1 MDTPDAQVENAL
13 AQLRKRAALPETPET
28 PGRIHREHRGFLTH
42 LKEAPLD
49 WLLAR
54 NDIPGHVMG
63 WVMGGAT
70 IIATGLG
77 VPLGTMLAIN
87 WLISQGPCVAQ
98 FIRMVHVNAR
108 SGIYNPIK
116 WDWSWWTRP
125 QSHQKADIA
134 ATPEVALEL
143 QFDPATFVNPKPT
156 FIARH
161 APWIGSIPKAGPFIL
176 RRHPWLA
183 RKILTYECR
192 LILAAESEKRGAKRF
207 VAGQIDD
214 WLNQRARTPAFVLGM
229 GQLAIGSIVG
239 ISTIVNFALNA
250 VVGWIP
256 LTLAAFLAWQ
266 TGDPYRI
273 TRPGIR
279 QRPTDVA
286 RRVLGYDLQEAPTP
300 SVPTPGVEQETRGTA
315 ISSPHPEPSAP
326 EAHTAGEQHASRRA
340 PLYRRLPVHRLIPR
354 PANSRPM
361 ERTSHAWRRSAK
373 RSAPSQSTRSLE

>member
-1 MDTPDAQVENAL
+1 MDSSDAPLEQAL
-13 AQLRKRAALPETPET
+13 EQLRKRSDLPGMPEA
-28 PGRIHREHRGFLTH
+28 PGRIHRKRRGFVTH

-54 NDIPGHVMG
+54 NDIPGHIMG

-98 FIRMVHVNAR
+98 FIRMVHENGKN
-108 SGIYNPIK
+108 GIYNPIK

-125 QSHQKADIA
+125 QTHQKADIA

-156 FIARH
+156 LLARH
-161 APWIGSIPKAGPFIL
+161 APWIGAIPKAGPFLL

-183 RKILTYECR
+183 RRILTYECR
-192 LILAAESEKRGAKRF
+192 LILAAESEKRSVKRF
-207 VAGQIDD
+207 AAGQIDD
-214 WLNQRARTPAFVLGM
+214 WLNQRARTPSFVIGM
-229 GQLAIGSIVG
+229 GQLAIGSMVG

-286 RRVLGYDLQEAPTP
+286 RRMLGYDVNE
-300 SVPTPGVEQETRGTA
+300 
-315 ISSPHPEPSAP
+315 ISSPSPPTPDMPGGPETQGRAVPETSGPGPRAP
-326 EAHTAGEQHASRRA
+326 EHRQPRTARA
-340 PLYRRLPVHRLIPR
+340 PLLRRIPVQRLIPR
-354 PANSRPM
+354 PERHPLHDQPHHTWHRP
-361 ERTSHAWRRSAK
+361 RTRRA
-373 RSAPSQSTRSLE
+373 SQLSSRSLE

>member
-1 MDTPDAQVENAL
+1 MDSPDTPVADALE
-13 AQLRKRAALPETPET
+13 QLRKRADLPAIPKP
-28 PGRIHREHRGFLTH
+28 PGRIQRERRGFLTH

-54 NDIPGHVMG
+54 NDIPGLIMG

-77 VPLGTMLAIN
+77 IPLGTMLAIN
-87 WLISQGPCVAQ
+87 WIISQGPCVAQ
-98 FIRMVHVNAR
+98 FIRMINENKKN
-108 SGIYNPIK
+108 GIYNPIK

-125 QSHQKADIA
+125 QSHQKAAVA

-156 FIARH
+156 FLARH
-161 APWIGSIPKAGPFIL
+161 APWLASIPKVGPFVL
-176 RRHPWLA
+176 ERHPWLA

-192 LILAAESEKRGAKRF
+192 LILAAESNQRGVKRF

-214 WLNQRARTPAFVLGM
+214 WLNQRARTPSFVIGM
-229 GQLAIGSIVG
+229 GQLAIGSMVG
-239 ISTIVNFALNA
+239 ISTILNFALNA

-256 LTLAAFLAWQ
+256 LTLAAFLSWQ

-273 TRPGIR
+273 TRPGLR

-286 RRVLGYDLQEAPTP
+286 RRVLGYDTVESPTP
-300 SVPTPGVEQETRGTA
+300 SMPTPDTLPGKDRTEVH
-315 ISSPHPEPSAP
+315 SSPAITKPNTPINQQTHDRHS
-326 EAHTAGEQHASRRA
+326 T
-340 PLYRRLPVHRLIPR
+340 PLLRRLPVRRILPR
-354 PANSRPM
+354 PERHPLNERPKRTYLRNPKRTAPSRP
-361 ERTSHAWRRSAK
+361 SS
-373 RSAPSQSTRSLE
+373 SLE